1 MIFKSLVVSF
11 YHINM
16 YDILIIQTPY
26 GELLSLK
33 IEEYEQERTKASEY
47 FQDGEDIH

>member
-1 MIFKSLVVSF
+1 MFKSLVVTYF
-11 YHINM
+11 NVDIYN
-16 YDILIIQTPY
+16 ILIVQAPN
-26 GELLSLK
+26 GDLLSLK

>member
-16 YDILIIQTPY
+16 YDILIIQEPN
-26 GELLSLK
+26 GALLTIK
-33 IEEYEQERTKASEY
+33 IEEYEPERPKAPKYINDDEV
-47 FQDGEDIH
+47 IH

>member
-1 MIFKSLVVSF
+1 
-11 YHINM
+11 M

-33 IEEYEQERTKASEY
+33 IEEYEPEQRTKAPEY
-47 FQDGEDIH
+47 FQDDENIH